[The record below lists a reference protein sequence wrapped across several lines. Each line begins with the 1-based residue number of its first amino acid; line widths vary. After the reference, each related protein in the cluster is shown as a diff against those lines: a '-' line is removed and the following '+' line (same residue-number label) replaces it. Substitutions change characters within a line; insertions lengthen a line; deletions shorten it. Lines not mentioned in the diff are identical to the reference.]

1 MPDCIVLDL
10 ALEFFLLLHFKHG
23 HLFPYYTNLEGG
35 HKDITWRLE
44 HAARRVIGIG
54 LGLGHLNLLILNH
67 LFLILEIHKYIPLVD
82 LPKLTIFRKYLKL
95 IIAVELF

>member
-1 MPDCIVLDL
+1 M
-10 ALEFFLLLHFKHG
+10 
-23 HLFPYYTNLEGG
+23 
-35 HKDITWRLE
+35 
-44 HAARRVIGIG
+44 RRVIDIG

-67 LFLILEIHKYIPLVD
+67 LFLFLEIHKYIPLVD